1 MISDKEITVYERSQG
16 KSPKMFTFDGVFG
29 PSSTQVDVYD
39 TVVSPLLKKVIAGYS
54 CTVFAYGQTGT
65 GKTYTME
72 GDHANN
78 PNLHW
83 QSDTS
88 AGMIPRCLS
97 HLFDENQQLQLVK
110 EVAHTTGYHAGGR
123 VALPMQIRIVRVI
136 TLHRVRFAGAGLA
149 VGKHG
154 ATIPGDDFLQQR
166 ADHRVLNGVWASSL
180 LLSLT
185 PQLFVTSP
193 TTTIRATP
201 VPPNAPIKLRKPFS
215 KEGLKPKKLRFTDKD
230 KDGTE
235 DENYSKK
242 SADFFIKM
250 SKQKAEF
257 PKRQGKSK
265 ARLDCDMQDSL
276 SAMLQNVRFE
286 LDNKKNMRYGQGQY
300 EKRARNN
307 KDSSQSSK
315 LNCSPKG
322 SVSKGVL
329 PYCRHVKIHGVKR
342 RNYHGYNHEETWVD
356 GFSAVGKTARNGD
369 TVMISMTLWMYQR
382 LDLIENKYNAG
393 SLVWGLVDGYP
404 WWPAIVDDWIETLQF
419 YELEESSIIPVK
431 YHVTFFK
438 DNLHC
443 EWLNRKTIKPFIKYK
458 KSTLV
463 RKQNKFNEINHKKSL
478 EKAYALA
485 QSAIPLS
492 ISERL
497 QRFSSFSRIRNLQG
511 SVIQSYEEQDDEISS
526 TPTESTEHI
535 TLKEFYLKNKHYTK
549 NKFL

>member
-1 MISDKEITVYERSQG
+1 MA
-16 KSPKMFTFDGVFG
+16 KSRDNRNR
-29 PSSTQVDVYD
+29 VDH
-39 TVVSPLLKKVIAGYS
+39 TR
-54 CTVFAYGQTGT
+54 QTTIRLFEDQDREHDIVAEVGRT
-65 GKTYTME
+65 T
-72 GDHANN
+72 
-78 PNLHW
+78 
-83 QSDTS
+83 
-88 AGMIPRCLS
+88 PR
-97 HLFDENQQLQLVK
+97 
-110 EVAHTTGYHAGGR
+110 
-123 VALPMQIRIVRVI
+123 
-136 TLHRVRFAGAGLA
+136 
-149 VGKHG
+149 
-154 ATIPGDDFLQQR
+154 
-166 ADHRVLNGVWASSL
+166 NGVWASSL

-322 SVSKGVL
+322 LERCPTILSPCKDTWSKEEKLSWLQPRRDVGRWIQCCRKNCKKWRYCDDFHDPVDVPKTWYCEMNSNKTIASCSVPQV
-329 PYCRHVKIHGVKR
+329 PIPMKI
-342 RNYHGYNHEETWVD
+342 
-356 GFSAVGKTARNGD
+356 KT
-369 TVMISMTLWMYQR
+369 
-382 LDLIENKYNAG
+382 DLIENKYNAG

>member
-1 MISDKEITVYERSQG
+1 MA
-16 KSPKMFTFDGVFG
+16 KSRDNRNR
-29 PSSTQVDVYD
+29 VDH
-39 TVVSPLLKKVIAGYS
+39 TR
-54 CTVFAYGQTGT
+54 QTTIRLFEDQDREHDIVAEVGRT
-65 GKTYTME
+65 T
-72 GDHANN
+72 
-78 PNLHW
+78 
-83 QSDTS
+83 
-88 AGMIPRCLS
+88 PR
-97 HLFDENQQLQLVK
+97 
-110 EVAHTTGYHAGGR
+110 
-123 VALPMQIRIVRVI
+123 
-136 TLHRVRFAGAGLA
+136 
-149 VGKHG
+149 
-154 ATIPGDDFLQQR
+154 
-166 ADHRVLNGVWASSL
+166 NGVWASSL

-201 VPPNAPIKLRKPFS
+201 VPPNAPVKLRKPFS

-257 PKRQGKSK
+257 PKRQGKLK

-300 EKRARNN
+300 EKRAKNN

-315 LNCSPKG
+315 LNCSPKDKTIASC
-322 SVSKGVL
+322 SVPQV
-329 PYCRHVKIHGVKR
+329 PIPMKI
-342 RNYHGYNHEETWVD
+342 
-356 GFSAVGKTARNGD
+356 KT
-369 TVMISMTLWMYQR
+369 
-382 LDLIENKYNAG
+382 DLIENKYNAG

-419 YELEESSIIPVK
+419 YELKESSIIPVK

-443 EWLNRKTIKPFIKYK
+443 EWLNRKTIKPFIKFK

-535 TLKEFYLKNKHYTK
+535 TLKEFYLKIDKKRVEQRAKLEHELLKAHHNCYCK
-549 NKFL
+549 